1 MTIDKV
7 STPFR
12 VLVVDDD
19 LTARILATHSL
30 EQEGFDVLL
39 ADNGLTAIQ
48 LFQETQPDI
57 VLMDVEMPGLNGFDV
72 CRQLRSIPYGKLVPI
87 LMATGQDDI
96 DSVREAYAAG
106 ATDFVSKPFNWKVL
120 GHRLNYMIRA
130 SNTNE
135 QLRQLQKSEAR
146 LGNAQRIARLGNW
159 EWHISTG
166 EVYWSDQFYHL
177 QGAKLGVTSRS
188 FRSFL
193 RAVPANEWPQLR
205 HWFRELLNCHY
216 SGFMSGINHS
226 ICLLGDDIRNMQ
238 HQAEVFC
245 DNQGRAQLIS
255 GTMLDVSELKQAQ
268 DQVLKLARFDSLTG
282 LSNRSVFCER
292 VQLAMDHAARNGS
305 LGAVL
310 FLDLD
315 NFKRINDTFGHGMG
329 DLLLKEVACRLSQ
342 SISVTDVDTAFEESV
357 ADALRVDDSETTDPD
372 ASNAEQSRLLP
383 QVARFGGDEF
393 TVLLPEINQV
403 KDAEQVARR
412 ILDTIGRSIDLAG
425 QEVVITPSI
434 GIAVFPHHGENVD
447 SLMKNVDAAMYYV
460 KHAGKNGYE
469 LFVKSMNVAAK
480 RRLALESALR
490 HAIEDNELTLN
501 YQPQVDMC
509 SGRIVGVEALLRWN
523 SEQLGLVSP
532 VEFISVAEETGFI
545 SAIGEWVMREACRQ
559 TRQWQLEGLPH
570 IRVAVNL
577 SVRQFAK
584 QHIDKLVTQVLLDTG
599 LPVDCL
605 ELEITENMLMDDV
618 EGSVE
623 TLHRLKAL
631 GVQLAIDDFGTGY
644 SSLSYLK
651 RFPIDRLK
659 VDRSFITHVT
669 TDSDDAAVTQAIIA
683 VAHNMGLS
691 VTAEGV
697 EDRDQLAFL
706 NELACEEVQGYLFSR
721 PLTPDDL
728 AALLKSGNGYIT
740 LAPND

>member
-1 MTIDKV
+1 MTIEKV

-39 ADNGLTAIQ
+39 ADNGVTAIQ
-48 LFQETQPDI
+48 IFQETQPDI
-57 VLMDVEMPGLNGFDV
+57 VLMDVEMPELNGFDV
-72 CRQLRSIPYGKLVPI
+72 CRQLRSMPYGKLVPI
-87 LMATGQDDI
+87 LMATGQDDM

-106 ATDFVSKPFNWKVL
+106 ATDFVSKPFNWKIL

-159 EWHISTG
+159 EWHLSTG

-177 QGAKLGVTSRS
+177 QGGKQGVTSRGI
-188 FRSFL
+188 RSFL
-193 RAVPANEWPQLR
+193 RCVPVNEWPQLR

-226 ICLLGDDIRNMQ
+226 ICLPGQPIKNMQ

-245 DNQGRAQLIS
+245 DDQGRVALIS

-268 DQVLKLARFDSLTG
+268 EQVLKLARFDSLTG
-282 LSNRSVFCER
+282 LSNRSVFSDR
-292 VQLAMDHAARNGS
+292 VQLAMDQAERNDS

-329 DLLLKEVACRLSQ
+329 DLLLKEVANRLFQ
-342 SISVTDVDTAFEESV
+342 SVC
-357 ADALRVDDSETTDPD
+357 VDDHETDPVD
-372 ASNAEQSRLLP
+372 GSPTDIPRVTGQLSLDVRDKDQGGLLP

-393 TVLLPEINQV
+393 TVLLPHIEQIQ
-403 KDAEQVARR
+403 DAENIARR

-434 GIAVFPHHGENVD
+434 GIAIFPHHGESVD

-469 LFVKSMNVAAK
+469 LFVNSMNVVAK
-480 RRLALESALR
+480 RRLALETGLR
-490 HAIEDNELTLN
+490 HAIEDNELTLH
-501 YQPQVDMC
+501 YQPQVDLR
-509 SGRIVGVEALLRWN
+509 SGKIVGVEALLRWK
-523 SEQLGLVSP
+523 SEQLGDVSP
-532 VEFISVAEETGFI
+532 VEFISVAEETGLI

-559 TRQWQLEGLPH
+559 ARQWQLDGLPH

-584 QHIDKLVTQVLLDTG
+584 QHLEQLVAQVLEDTG
-599 LPVDCL
+599 LPVNCL

-669 TDSDDAAVTQAIIA
+669 TDHDDAAVTQAIIA

-697 EDRDQLAFL
+697 EEKAQLAFL
-706 NELACEEVQGYLFSR
+706 KQHACEEVQGYFFSR
-721 PLTPDDL
+721 PLKADDL
-728 AALLKSGNGYIT
+728 AAFLKVGNGYIT
-740 LAPND
+740 QLPE

>member
-1 MTIDKV
+1 MRGEVDNKP
-7 STPFR
+7 SAYR

-19 LTARILATHSL
+19 LTARILASHSL
-30 EQEGFDVLL
+30 EQEGFEVLL
-39 ADNGLTAIQ
+39 ADNGVVALQ
-48 LFQETQPDI
+48 DFQDSQPDI

-72 CRQLRSIPYGKLVPI
+72 CRQLRSMPCGKLVPI

-130 SNTNE
+130 SNTTE

-159 EWHISTG
+159 EWHRNSG
-166 EVYWSDQFYHL
+166 EVYWSDQFYQL
-177 QGAKLGVTSRS
+177 LGSKRGLTHAGIRT
-188 FRSFL
+188 FL
-193 RAVPANEWPQLR
+193 RCVPANERPQMR
-205 HWFRELLNCHY
+205 HWLEQLLNCRY

-226 ICLLGDDIRNMQ
+226 ISLPGQSVKSVQ

-245 DNQGRAQLIS
+245 DEQGNTTIIA

-282 LSNRSVFCER
+282 LSNRSVFCDR
-292 VQLAMDHAARNGS
+292 VQLAIDQAERKGC

-315 NFKRINDTFGHGMG
+315 NFKRINDTFGHGIG
-329 DLLLKEVACRLSQ
+329 DLLLKEVARRLTD
-342 SISVTDVDTAFEESV
+342 SVRTADRVSDQGLLNSTD
-357 ADALRVDDSETTDPD
+357 ADLTVFTEGSPPP
-372 ASNAEQSRLLP
+372 L
-383 QVARFGGDEF
+383 VARFGGDEF
-393 TVLLPEINQV
+393 TVLLPEINQIR
-403 KDAEQVARR
+403 DAENVARR
-412 ILDTIGRSIDLAG
+412 ILESIGLSIDLAG
-425 QEVVITPSI
+425 HEVVITPSI
-434 GIAVFPHHGENVD
+434 GIAIFPHHGEDVD

-469 LFVKSMNVAAK
+469 LFVKSMNVVAK
-480 RRLALESALR
+480 RRLELESHLR
-490 HAIEDNELTLN
+490 HAIATNELSLN
-501 YQPQVDMC
+501 YQPQVAMS
-509 SGRIVGVEALLRWN
+509 SGKIVGVEALLRWN
-523 SEQLGLVSP
+523 SRQLGFVSP
-532 VEFISVAEETGFI
+532 VEFIPIAEETGLI
-545 SAIGEWVMREACRQ
+545 APIGEWVMREACRQ
-559 TRQWQLEGLPH
+559 TRQWQLQGLPK

-577 SVRQFAK
+577 SVRQFAR
-584 QHIDKLVTQVLLDTG
+584 QNLEKLVDQVLLDTG

-669 TDSDDAAVTQAIIA
+669 TDPGDASVTQAIIA
-683 VAHNMGLS
+683 VAHNLGLS

-697 EDRDQLAFL
+697 EEVSQLKFL
-706 NELACEEVQGYLFSR
+706 QQHACEEVQGFLFSR
-721 PLTPDDL
+721 PLTAEDL
-728 AALLKSGNGYIT
+728 AELLGTNGGFIPLPT
-740 LAPND
+740 DINSD

>member
-1 MTIDKV
+1 MSGEIDSK
-7 STPFR
+7 PAAYR

-19 LTARILATHSL
+19 LTARILASHSL
-30 EQEGFDVLL
+30 EQEGFEVLL
-39 ADNGLTAIQ
+39 ADNGVIALQA
-48 LFQETQPDI
+48 FQEAQPDI

-72 CRQLRSIPYGKLVPI
+72 CRQLRNMPCGKLVPI

-106 ATDFVSKPFNWKVL
+106 ATDFVTKPFNWKIL

-130 SNTNE
+130 SNTTE
-135 QLRQLQKSEAR
+135 QLRQLQKSETR

-159 EWHISTG
+159 EWHLNSG
-166 EVYWSDQFYHL
+166 EVYWSDQFYQL
-177 QGAKLGVTSRS
+177 LGGKRGLTHAGLRT
-188 FRSFL
+188 FL
-193 RAVPANEWPQLR
+193 RCVPANERPQMR
-205 HWFRELLNCHY
+205 HWLEQLLNCRY

-226 ICLLGDDIRNMQ
+226 IGLPGRNAKSVQ

-245 DNQGRAQLIS
+245 DEQGNTTIIA

-268 DQVLKLARFDSLTG
+268 DQVLRLARFDSLTG
-282 LSNRSVFCER
+282 LSNRSVFCDR
-292 VQLAMDHAARNGS
+292 VQLAIDQADRKGC

-315 NFKRINDTFGHGMG
+315 NFKRINDTFGHGIG
-329 DLLLKEVACRLSQ
+329 DLLLQEVARRLTD
-342 SISVTDVDTAFEESV
+342 SV
-357 ADALRVDDSETTDPD
+357 RTTDRVGSHSDQPGLYATD
-372 ASNAEQSRLLP
+372 TDLP
-383 QVARFGGDEF
+383 VVTEGGPPPLVARFGGDEF
-393 TVLLPEINQV
+393 TVLLPEINQIR
-403 KDAEQVARR
+403 DAENVARR
-412 ILDTIGRSIDLAG
+412 ILESIGLSIDLAG
-425 QEVVITPSI
+425 HEVVITPSI
-434 GIAVFPHHGENVD
+434 GIAIFPHHGEDVD

-469 LFVKSMNVAAK
+469 LFVKSMNVVAK
-480 RRLALESALR
+480 RRLELESHLR
-490 HAIEDNELTLN
+490 HAIAENELSLN
-501 YQPQVDMC
+501 YQPQVAMS
-509 SGRIVGVEALLRWN
+509 SGKIVGVEALLRWN
-523 SEQLGLVSP
+523 SRQLGFVSP
-532 VEFISVAEETGFI
+532 VEFIPIAEETGLI
-545 SAIGEWVMREACRQ
+545 APIGEWVIREACRQ
-559 TRQWQLEGLPH
+559 TRQWQLQGLPQ

-577 SVRQFAK
+577 SVRQFAR
-584 QHIDKLVTQVLLDTG
+584 QNLEKLVNQVLLDTG

-669 TDSDDAAVTQAIIA
+669 TDPGDASVTQAIIA
-683 VAHNMGLS
+683 VAHNLGLS

-697 EDRDQLAFL
+697 EEVSQLKFL
-706 NELACEEVQGYLFSR
+706 QQHACEEVQGFLFSR
-721 PLTPDDL
+721 PLIADDL
-728 AALLKSGNGYIT
+728 AELLVTNDGFIT
-740 LAPND
+740 LPADLNSD

>member
-1 MTIDKV
+1 MTDV
-7 STPFR
+7 SENKQTSFR

-30 EQEGFDVLL
+30 EQEGFEVLL
-39 ADNGLTAIQ
+39 ADNGVMALQT
-48 LFQETQPDI
+48 FQEAQPDI

-72 CRQLRSIPYGKLVPI
+72 CRQLRKMPCGKLVPI

-106 ATDFVSKPFNWKVL
+106 ATDFVAKPFNWKVL
-120 GHRLNYMIRA
+120 GHRLSYMIRA
-130 SNTNE
+130 SNTTE

-159 EWHISTG
+159 EWHLKSG
-166 EVYWSDQFYHL
+166 EIYWSDQFYHL
-177 QGAKLGVTSRS
+177 LGGKRGLTHTGMRT
-188 FRSFL
+188 FL
-193 RAVPANEWPQLR
+193 RCVPAQERPQVR
-205 HWFRELLNCHY
+205 HWLKQLLNCHY

-226 ICLLGDDIRNMQ
+226 ISLPGQCVKSVQ

-245 DNQGRAQLIS
+245 DDQGSATIIA
-255 GTMLDVSELKQAQ
+255 GTMLDVSELKRAQ

-282 LSNRSVFCER
+282 LSNRSVFCDR
-292 VQLAMDHAARNGS
+292 VQLAIDQAERKGC

-315 NFKRINDTFGHGMG
+315 NFKRINDTFGHGIG
-329 DLLLKEVACRLSQ
+329 DLLLQEVAQRLTY
-342 SISVTDVDTAFEESV
+342 SVRFNDRGDD
-357 ADALRVDDSETTDPD
+357 DATPTEPTELPD
-372 ASNAEQSRLLP
+372 GVEAQMWEGDRGVPL
-383 QVARFGGDEF
+383 VARFGGDEF
-393 TVLLPEINQV
+393 TVLLPEINQIR
-403 KDAEQVARR
+403 DAENVARR
-412 ILDTIGRSIDLAG
+412 VLEAIGLSIDLAG
-425 QEVVITPSI
+425 HEVVITPSI
-434 GIAVFPHHGENVD
+434 GIAIFPHHGENVD

-460 KHAGKNGYE
+460 KHTGKNGYE
-469 LFVKSMNVAAK
+469 LFVKSMNVVAK
-480 RRLALESALR
+480 RRLELESHLR
-490 HAIEDNELTLN
+490 HAIELNELSIN
-501 YQPQVDMC
+501 YQPQVEMC
-509 SGRIVGVEALLRWN
+509 SGKIVGVEALLRWN
-523 SEQLGLVSP
+523 CHQLGFISP
-532 VEFISVAEETGFI
+532 VEFIPIAEETGLI
-545 SAIGEWVMREACRQ
+545 TPIGEWVMREACRQ
-559 TRQWQLEGLPH
+559 TRQWQLEGLPQ

-584 QHIDKLVTQVLLDTG
+584 QNLEKLVSQVLQDTG
-599 LPVDCL
+599 LPVNCL

-669 TDSDDAAVTQAIIA
+669 TDQGDASVTQAIIA
-683 VAHNMGLS
+683 VAHNLGLS

-697 EDRDQLAFL
+697 EDEAQLAFL
-706 NELACEEVQGYLFSR
+706 QQYACEEVQGFLFSK
-721 PLTPDDL
+721 PLVADDL
-728 AALLKSGNGYIT
+728 AELLRTTHGYMSLNT
-740 LAPND
+740 DTSAD